1 MRRAGYGRGMT
12 SDDKRTRIT
21 TTRLSG
27 RRAALKRIIATAPS
41 ERRAATQSLLLE
53 SGKRLIIDKGLGAT
67 SVGDICTDA
76 GFTRGAFY
84 SNFADMDHFVERL
97 AQEQWTQ
104 ILTYVHTAVDE
115 VLTARSDDRPLSD
128 TEVESAIAPLAES
141 LLTAMPISRD
151 FYMLQSELA
160 TYTARAP
167 EKTSALRTGYEAF
180 TASLCSLLV
189 SGLKAIGRETIPAP
203 EDVTALIIA
212 AGERSMRAALTKGE
226 DGLTSL
232 LERVLPTLLVRLSAP
247 IADSHDSHE
256 ARLDEMNEDG
266 TRP

>member
-1 MRRAGYGRGMT
+1 MT

-104 ILTYVHTAVDE
+104 ILTVDE
-115 VLTARSDDRPLSD
+115 VLTARGDDHPLSD
-128 TEVESAIAPLAES
+128 TEVENAIAPLAES

-180 TASLCSLLV
+180 TASLCGLLI

-226 DGLTSL
+226 DGLTAL

-247 IADSHDSHE
+247 IADSHDSRE

-266 TRP
+266 TRSQNEEGG